1 MTKAADL
8 NLFINGVLIEQVTH
22 VKLLGVMLDN
32 TLSWSKH
39 IDYIVS
45 TMGKGIAVARKCSAF
60 IPSSLLKDVVQSL
73 VLSHLEYC
81 PMVWSSA
88 LEKHLKNLQMVQ
100 NRAARLVLHYQ
111 FQTNV
116 NDMHRKLSWLP
127 VKVKLHLRLLVYFY
141 KVFKYHTPCF
151 FFEKLVYVGLRHDYK
166 TRQVSK
172 DQLFLPYPRTNLMK
186 KTVLYRGSVTWN
198 MVPINIRKSNCTYVF
213 RRKCEDMLINM

>member
-1 MTKAADL
+1 MFLVTKIVWTKAADL

-81 PMVWSSA
+81 P
-88 LEKHLKNLQMVQ
+88 
-100 NRAARLVLHYQ
+100 
-111 FQTNV
+111 
-116 NDMHRKLSWLP
+116 RKLSWLP

-141 KVFKYHTPCF
+141 KVFKFHTPCF

-186 KTVLYRGSVTWN
+186 KTVLIKVLLLGIWF
-198 MVPINIRKSNCTYVF
+198 P
-213 RRKCEDMLINM
+213 